1 LQCSQQYAEIWK
13 TAQVGDNPDRR
24 RTFGGFTVEFNRWQ
38 IFKALMAIVCTI
50 GIVSL
55 ALIYFFPA
63 PPSKVVMATAF
74 KGASFEYYGRQYRE
88 IFARY
93 NVDLEL
99 RETAGA
105 VENVKLLQDP
115 KSGVQIAFTTG
126 GVSDGKRAP
135 DVLSLGTVYNQPFWI
150 FYSSNEPLE
159 RLAQLK
165 GKRIAVGPVGS
176 ATRYTAEQ
184 ILGKGGVNAGTAILL
199 PFAGSTADK
208 ALKDGQV
215 DAVWIIGVPEA
226 TAVQSFL
233 RNPNVK
239 LLSFPMAEAFTRIF
253 PDLTRLVL
261 PQGVIDVDGNIPPMD
276 VQLIATT
283 SKILIRGDLHPEI
296 VQLLLQT
303 MKEVHSGSDIFNR
316 SGEFPNGVDTEYPVA
331 STAVDFYKNGPSFMQ
346 RHLPLWMSVHVQR
359 AIAVLVTGIAIGFPL
374 FRFLPQ
380 LYNWVTRRRLFYWY
394 AQLNALEASFDADSN
409 DKHLKEKQAEIERIE
424 DALSH
429 IRFPLTFSDQVYNLR
444 SHIDIVRR
452 KIAARNSALGRV
464 AAE

>member
-1 LQCSQQYAEIWK
+1 M
-13 TAQVGDNPDRR
+13 
-24 RTFGGFTVEFNRWQ
+24 EFSRWQ
-38 IFKALMAIVCTI
+38 IFKVLAAIGCTV

-55 ALIYFFPA
+55 ALTHFIPG

-115 KSGVQIAFTTG
+115 KSGVQIAFSTG
-126 GVSDGKRAP
+126 GVSDKKRAP

-150 FYSSNEPLE
+150 FYSSTESID
-159 RLAQLK
+159 RLTQLK

-184 ILGKGGVNAGTAILL
+184 ILGKGGVNGETATLL
-199 PFAGSTADK
+199 PFAGSAADK

-239 LLSFPMAEAFTRIF
+239 VMSFPMAEAFTRIF
-253 PDLTRLVL
+253 PDLNRLVL
-261 PQGVIDVDGNIPPMD
+261 PHGVVDIDRNIPPVD

-283 SKILIRGDLHPEI
+283 SKILIRNDLHPEI

-316 SGEFPNGVDTEYPVA
+316 SGEFPSGVDTEYPVA
-331 STAVDFYKNGPSFMQ
+331 PTAVDFYKNGPSFMQ

-380 LYNWVTRRRLFYWY
+380 FYNWVTRRRLFYWY
-394 AQLNALEASFDADSN
+394 AQLKALEASFETGSN
-409 DKHLKEKQAEIERIE
+409 DKHLMEKHAEIERIE
-424 DALSH
+424 DAVSH
-429 IRFPLTFSDQVYNLR
+429 IRFPLTFSDQVYTLR

-452 KIAARNSALGRV
+452 KIAARNN
-464 AAE
+464 AAERMAAE